1 MSSNTP
7 TTHFSTALL
16 HAGRPRNDGYGSIAI
31 PVFQTGSFEAGTAE
45 ELADIFAGRKPGFC
59 YTRVGNPTV
68 AAFEERMRVIEGA
81 VAAIACASGMAAAF
95 LSIAG
100 VCQAGDSIIAPRTL
114 YGGTLE
120 LFDDLELMGISVRL
134 VDEVST
140 QALERVLDDSVRLVF
155 AETISN
161 PRLAVLDIPEVAA
174 WCHGHGLALVVDNT
188 LASPALARPLEL
200 GADVVVESASK
211 QISGSGTVIGGVV
224 CCGGKS
230 RWDPL
235 RFPALAPWRKFGPL
249 ALAARLRKGLFKDT
263 GACMAPTTAF
273 LACVGL
279 ETLSLRMER
288 ACTNALELARWLEGS
303 GLVDEV
309 GYLGLATNPWHDLA
323 GRQLSGGYGALLTF
337 RAGSRERAFRFLNRV
352 RVAILASN
360 IGDART
366 LVLHPASTIFLEVG
380 EEDRERAGVYDDTV
394 RVSVG
399 IEDIRDLISDFEQ
412 ALG

>member
-1 MSSNTP
+1 M
-7 TTHFSTALL
+7 HFSTALV
-16 HAGRPRNDGYGSIAI
+16 HAGRPKGDGRGPIAV
-31 PVFQTGSFEAGTAE
+31 PVYQTGAFQAASAE
-45 ELADIFAGRKPGFC
+45 ELADVFAGRRPGFC

-81 VAAIACASGMAAAF
+81 AAALACASGMAAAF

-100 VCQAGDSIIAPRTL
+100 ACQAGDAIIAPRTL

-120 LFDDLELMGISVRL
+120 LFGDLERMGISVRL
-134 VDEVST
+134 VDEVSVES
-140 QALERVLDDSVRLVF
+140 LEGALDDSVRLVF

-161 PRLAVLDIPEVAA
+161 PRLSVLDVPAVAA

-211 QISGSGTVIGGVV
+211 QISGSGTVIGGVICV
-224 CCGGKS
+224 GGGF
-230 RWDPL
+230 RWDPA

-249 ALAARLRKGLFKDT
+249 ALMAGLRKSLYKDT
-263 GACMAPTTAF
+263 GACMAPMTAF
-273 LACVGL
+273 LGCVGL

-288 ACTNALELARWLEGS
+288 ACANALELARWLDGG
-303 GLVDEV
+303 GLVGDV
-309 GYLGLATNPWHDLA
+309 GYLGLDSHPCHELA
-323 GRQLSGGYGALLTF
+323 KAQLDGRFGALLTF

-352 RVAILASN
+352 RVALLASN

-380 EEDRERAGVYDDTV
+380 EKDRELAGVFEDTV

-399 IEDIRDLISDFEQ
+399 IEDVRDLISDFEQ
-412 ALG
+412 ALR